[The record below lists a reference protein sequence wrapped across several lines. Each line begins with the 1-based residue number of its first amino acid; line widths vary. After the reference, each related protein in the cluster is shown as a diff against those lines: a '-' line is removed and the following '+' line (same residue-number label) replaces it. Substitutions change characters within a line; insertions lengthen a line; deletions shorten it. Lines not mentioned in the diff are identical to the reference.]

1 MTEQTKIAVKGIY
14 SALAA
19 AQMEMGPALKDRE
32 NPAFKQKYAELSNVI
47 EACLPALNRHG
58 ICVLQ
63 PICDEDGK
71 RYVKTV
77 LAHESGET
85 IECRVELIVGKN
97 DMQGLGSAITYGR
110 RYGLMAMAGIA
121 PEDDDGNA
129 VKSGPMIE
137 ALAVEP
143 RQIEA
148 DAYVSAEQADAII
161 AKAFQADVSLEKI
174 SAYIGAQNVQAIWAK
189 DFSAVMKKLDA
200 TIAAKPKPANA
211 DLAGDALPY

>member
-1 MTEQTKIAVKGIY
+1 LTPEAKIAVKGIY

-19 AQMEMGPALKDRE
+19 AQTEMGPALKDRV

-47 EACLPALNRHG
+47 DACLPALNKNG

-71 RYVKTV
+71 RYVKTI

-85 IECRVELIVGKN
+85 IECRVELILGKN

-121 PEDDDGNA
+121 PEDDDGNVA
-129 VKSGPMIE
+129 AKSPPVMDEMAG
-137 ALAVEP
+137 
-143 RQIEA
+143 
-148 DAYVSAEQADAII
+148 
-161 AKAFQADVSLEKI
+161 FNADVSQALKD
-174 SAYIGAQNVQAIWAK
+174 IGRENTLDKLAAFFTDLYRNKRAVAEDGRVVKAK
-189 DFSAVMKKLDA
+189 DARKKALSAAGKD
-200 TIAAKPKPANA
+200 
-211 DLAGDALPY
+211 DLAGDQIPY